1 MILVADA
8 GGTKCHWAV
17 VGGSTCGIISTS
29 GINPVTM
36 STSQTS
42 AVLRDELL
50 PQLHDTQISEI
61 YFYGAGCIYGAAAT
75 SELERTMHD
84 VFPTAKIEIRSDML
98 GAARALCGR
107 ERGVA
112 CILGTG
118 SNSALYDGV
127 RIVSNVPPLGY
138 ILGDEGGG
146 ACIGRM
152 VVADALKGL
161 MPREIVEALYEEC
174 HTSYTDII
182 ENVYRRPN
190 ANRFLASF
198 VPFAAR
204 HIGKAEIARCVD
216 RAFEAFAERN
226 LLQYDGIT
234 STPVHFTGGVA
245 AAFGSR
251 LRSVLGRYS
260 IEVGRIEASP
270 IDAMVKYHTV
280 KG

>member
-1 MILVADA
+1 MKLIADA

-17 VGGSTCGIISTS
+17 AERRDGIITTS

-36 STSQTS
+36 SPTET
-42 AVLRDELL
+42 ARVLRDELL
-50 PQLHDTQISEI
+50 PALHGDGVSAV
-61 YFYGAGCIYGAAAT
+61 YFYGAGCIEGAAAT
-75 SELERTMHD
+75 KELERTLC
-84 VFPTAKIEIRSDML
+84 EIFRDATVGVHSDML

-118 SNSALYDGV
+118 SNSALYDGENLAA
-127 RIVSNVPPLGY
+127 NVPPLGY

-161 MPREIVEALYEEC
+161 MPRETVEAMFAEC
-174 HTSYTDII
+174 GTSYGDII

-198 VPFAAR
+198 VPFVAR
-204 HIGKAEIARCVD
+204 HVDWPEVARCVD
-216 RAFEAFAERN
+216 RAFEAFVERN
-226 LLQYDGIT
+226 LLQYEGIT
-234 STPVHFTGGVA
+234 SVSVHFTGGVA
-245 AAFGSR
+245 AVFESR
-251 LRSVLGRYS
+251 LRDVLGRYS
-260 IEVGRIEASP
+260 ITVGRVEASP
-270 IDAMVKYHTV
+270 IMGMVRYHTDE
-280 KG
+280 K

>member
-17 VGGSTCGIISTS
+17 VGSPTRGIISTS

-36 STSQTS
+36 TSAQTA

-50 PQLHDTQISEI
+50 PQLHDVDVAEI
-61 YFYGAGCIYGAAAT
+61 YFYGAGCIDGAPAT
-75 SELERTMHD
+75 SELEHTIRD
-84 VFPTAKIEIRSDML
+84 AFPAAKTEIRSDML

-127 RIVSNVPPLGY
+127 RIVANVPPLGY

-152 VVADALKGL
+152 VVADAMKGL
-161 MPREIVEALYEEC
+161 MPREVVDALYEEC
-174 HTSYTDII
+174 STSYTDII

-204 HIGKAEIARCVD
+204 HIGQAEVARCVD
-216 RAFEAFAERN
+216 RAFEAFAERC
-226 LLQYDGIT
+226 LLQYEGIT

-245 AAFGSR
+245 AAFESR
-251 LRSVLGRYS
+251 LRGVLGRYS
-260 IEVGRIEASP
+260 IEVGRVEASP